1 MIKFKILKIEW
12 PKKIGVDLFP
22 LLQFNPLL
30 FKEKDDD
37 YLSIVQNQ
45 IKSS

>member
-1 MIKFKILKIEW
+1 MIKLKNLKTEW
-12 PKKIGVDLFP
+12 PKKIRVDLFP

-30 FKEKDDD
+30 FKEKKDD
-37 YLSIVQNQ
+37 YLSLVQNQ

>member
-1 MIKFKILKIEW
+1 MIKLKNIKTEW
-12 PKKIGVDLFP
+12 KKIGVDLFP

-30 FKEKDDD
+30 FKEKKND